1 MGISD
6 STAGKTTEPAVE
18 VQGTER
24 PKCNCLD
31 KAKTVIADKLH
42 HVAAAINEKA
52 ADRDPQCDMA
62 RYGIQASE
70 WLDQSAEYVRELN
83 YEEADAKV
91 RDYVRQSPG
100 RSIAIAA
107 AVGIVIGA
115 ILRRR

>member
-6 STAGKTTEPAVE
+6 STADKTTETAAE
-18 VQGTER
+18 VQGSD
-24 PKCNCLD
+24 KSNCFEN
-31 KAKTVIADKLH
+31 AKNIIADKLH
-42 HVAAAINEKA
+42 HVAAAISEKA
-52 ADRDPQCDMA
+52 ADQDPACDIA
-62 RYGIQASE
+62 QYGKQASE
-70 WLDQSAEYVRELN
+70 WLDQSAEYVREFN